1 MTHLIIQGVAKIEKE
16 QASSSK
22 TSLHQEVLHH
32 SHMCAEKLRHF
43 CKQQVVLDTIGAYLH
58 DPRKTL
64 KPFVV
69 YGAPGCGKSVL
80 MAAVAR
86 KIKTWFGHNT
96 VVVMRFL
103 GTSSGSSGIH
113 GVVSSVTQQIC
124 TAYEIAPP
132 SNAECATTM
141 YGALTLFRHAIA
153 TVSRDHAALR
163 PLYIVLD
170 GLDQL
175 HPHEESL
182 SSLWALRNLP
192 PNIHV
197 LLSTVPQIGQVNFI
211 GVLLTLVTDEESS
224 TEVTALNEKDASDV
238 ISTACAAASRTLS
251 DGQRRAIL
259 QAYSVTRQPL
269 HFSLMLTDALQWMSD
284 ESPGNSVAENTA
296 TFVNAKLEALEVKF
310 GVNVVKYYVAYV
322 TTASIGVHELEL
334 RELLSS
340 NDDIISD
347 MRSRFPLPD
356 DVLSVPMSLL
366 RSIKHALAPLMEEH
380 LEFGKTVLAWNHSD
394 IYAAMASR
402 YQVIYSGIDAQC
414 ITGDATSFTLQ
425 LHEDMVNR
433 YMPYRQS
440 STPGGTDGDSVA
452 ESVHVT
458 ATQHVNVGNVTM
470 LQKLPVLL
478 KVLLPMEGPSR
489 IKSVA
494 FFNLHWMM
502 TKLHATSLRDVL
514 QDVLSILALCRQL
527 DYEQVFIE
535 ASMWKDIELLYLFL
549 RVAAPAIRAD
559 VDNLPV
565 EIVCRLRPFAGEFPS
580 SIAALVK
587 SAEQWLQESQKFLL
601 PVFPCLPLPTDP
613 LRYSMTGPT
622 HVVGFKHGGS
632 LAVMFS
638 QKNGVSIW
646 QLSTGELT
654 YRFPV
659 HPEQSVA
666 GVVSGRVGE
675 FVVVGHYSYVN
686 RQMEIRV
693 LSTDTGVEL
702 LQSHFA
708 HEFEVIAMDR
718 QDEVLVVATMMQ
730 ADKTQKAYRCLLG
743 VDVMSRDVMY
753 TLLASDVHQD
763 GIAHVLF
770 LDELRASYK
779 SLLTVGATKSKDLAL
794 WNLDSQQ
801 LEFCVDLGY
810 VISHVRVHEENLMAV
825 CGSADSGAIL
835 IVDLE
840 NGELCQVVE
849 DPAYVGMTEMHLTQ
863 KARHVIIATCRN
875 GIAIHSLD
883 KGSIVKSVSRVS
895 GDNSHSHIPV
905 TFTLD
910 AKELLLIVGC
920 ESGLVAVY
928 NVATMR
934 IIARLDGHTAKVNT
948 LHCLTEGRLLSAG
961 EDGCARL
968 WNIDETVNSLLDS
981 EDVERWDGIKQFDDG
996 ATDNSYG
1003 GDTEPDATVFPSNSD
1018 NISCMLLRHSGQ
1030 QVVTASYTGPIKVW
1044 DVTTGMNTS
1053 V

>member
-1 MTHLIIQGVAKIEKE
+1 M
-16 QASSSK
+16 
-22 TSLHQEVLHH
+22 
-32 SHMCAEKLRHF
+32 
-43 CKQQVVLDTIGAYLH
+43 
-58 DPRKTL
+58 
-64 KPFVV
+64 KPFIV

-80 MAAVAR
+80 MAAVTR

-96 VVVMRFL
+96 VIVMRFL
-103 GTSSGSSGIH
+103 GTSSGSSCIH
-113 GVVSSVTQQIC
+113 RVVSSVTEQIWA
-124 TAYEIAPP
+124 AYEIAPP
-132 SNAECATTM
+132 SNSECATTM
-141 YGALTLFRHAIA
+141 FGVLTLFRHAIA

-170 GLDQL
+170 GLDQM

-197 LLSTVPQIGQVNFI
+197 LLSTVPQLGQVNFI
-211 GVLLTLVTDEESS
+211 GVLLTLVTDEELS
-224 TEVTALNEKDASDV
+224 TEVTPLNEKDASDV

-259 QAYSVTRQPL
+259 EAYSVTRQPL
-269 HFSLMLTDALQWMSD
+269 HFSLMLTDALQWSSD
-284 ESPGNSVAENTA
+284 VSPENNVAENTA
-296 TFVNAKLEALEVKF
+296 AFVNAKLEALEIRF
-310 GVNVVKYYVAYV
+310 GVNLVKYYVAYV

-340 NDDIISD
+340 NDDVMNE
-347 MRSRFPLPD
+347 MRSRFPLPR

-366 RSIKHALAPLMEEH
+366 CGINHALAPLTEEH

-394 IYAAMASR
+394 IYAAMAAR
-402 YQVIYSGIDAQC
+402 YRVIYSGIDADC

-440 STPGGTDGDSVA
+440 STPCGVDGEA
-452 ESVHVT
+452 EYVCI
-458 ATQHVNVGNVTM
+458 AARQHVNVGNVTM

-478 KVLLPMEGPSR
+478 KVLLPMEGPGR
-489 IKSVA
+489 IKTVA

-514 QDVLSILALCRQL
+514 QDVLCIFALCRQL
-527 DYEQVFIE
+527 DDEQVFIE

-549 RVAAPAIRAD
+549 RLAAPAIRAD

-565 EIVCRLRPFAGEFPS
+565 EIVCRLRPFASAFPS
-580 SIAALVK
+580 SVGALVRA
-587 SAEQWLQESQKFLL
+587 AEQWLSETRKFLL

-613 LRYSMTGPT
+613 LRYRMTGPT
-622 HVVGFKHGGS
+622 HVVGFKRGGS

-638 QKNGVSIW
+638 QKNGISIW

-666 GVVSGRVGE
+666 GVVSGRIGE

-686 RQMEIRV
+686 RQMEMRV
-693 LSTDTGVEL
+693 LSTDTGIEL

-708 HEFEVIAMDR
+708 HEFEVIAMDK

-753 TLLASDVHQD
+753 TLLASDIHVD

-770 LDELRASYK
+770 LDVLRASYK

-810 VISHVRVHEENLMAV
+810 VISHVRVHEDNLMAV

-849 DPAYVGMTEMHLTQ
+849 DPAYIGMTEMYLTQ
-863 KARHVIIATCRN
+863 KGRHVIIATCKN

-895 GDNSHSHIPV
+895 SDNSRRHIPV

-928 NVATMR
+928 NVATMQV
-934 IIARLDGHTAKVNT
+934 IARLDGHTAKVNT
-948 LHCLTEGRLLSAG
+948 LHCLSEGRLLTAG

-968 WNIDETVNSLLDS
+968 WNIDEAVNSVLDS
-981 EDVERWDGIKQFDDG
+981 EDVEQWDGIKQFDEG
-996 ATDNSYG
+996 GSDNSG
-1003 GDTEPDATVFPSNSD
+1003 GETEPDATVFPSNCD
-1018 NISCMLLRHSGQ
+1018 NISCIALRHSGQ
-1030 QVVTASYTGPIKVW
+1030 QVITASYTGPIKVW
-1044 DVTTGMNTS
+1044 DVKTGEST
-1053 V
+1053 